1 MVLLLRF
8 QPLFKGKKMNRSLLV
23 AAFVAV
29 GLTACGEK
37 PAPPAPPPPA
47 PKITPAPSAAPAPAP
62 VPAPSSGM
70 APDAMKSEPPKDSE
84 MMKK

>member
-1 MVLLLRF
+1 
-8 QPLFKGKKMNRSLLV
+8 MNRSLLV

-37 PAPPAPPPPA
+37 PAPPAPA
-47 PKITPAPSAAPAPAP
+47 PKVTPAPSAAPAPT
-62 VPAPSSGM
+62 PAP

-84 MMKK
+84 MMKKDSEMMKK

>member
-1 MVLLLRF
+1 
-8 QPLFKGKKMNRSLLV
+8 MNRSLLV

-37 PAPPAPPPPA
+37 PAPPAPPPPVKEA
-47 PKITPAPSAAPAPAP
+47 PKVTPAPSEAPAP
-62 VPAPSSGM
+62 

-84 MMKK
+84 MMKKDSEMMKK

>member
-1 MVLLLRF
+1 
-8 QPLFKGKKMNRSLLV
+8 MNRSLLV

-29 GLTACGEK
+29 VLTACGEK
-37 PAPPAPPPPA
+37 PAPPAPPPPVKEA
-47 PKITPAPSAAPAPAP
+47 PKVTPAPAEAPAPAP
-62 VPAPSSGM
+62 AP

>member
-1 MVLLLRF
+1 
-8 QPLFKGKKMNRSLLV
+8 MNHSLLV

-37 PAPPAPPPPA
+37 PAPPAPPPPVKEA
-47 PKITPAPSAAPAPAP
+47 PKVTPAPSEAPAPAP
-62 VPAPSSGM
+62 AP

>member
-1 MVLLLRF
+1 
-8 QPLFKGKKMNRSLLV
+8 MNRSLLV

-37 PAPPAPPPPA
+37 PAPPAPA
-47 PKITPAPSAAPAPAP
+47 PKVTPAPSAAPAPAP
-62 VPAPSSGM
+62 AP

-84 MMKK
+84 MMKKDSEMMKK

>member
-1 MVLLLRF
+1 
-8 QPLFKGKKMNRSLLV
+8 MNHSLLV

-37 PAPPAPPPPA
+37 PAPPAPPPPVKEA
-47 PKITPAPSAAPAPAP
+47 PKVTPAPSEAPPAPAPAP
-62 VPAPSSGM
+62 